1 MNLQTIDLVIIGI
14 YIVLMVAIGV
24 LFTRMASK
32 NVGSY
37 FLASN
42 RIPWYLLGI
51 SNSSS
56 MYDITGTMWL
66 VYLLFAYGVK
76 SAIIPWI
83 WPTFNQIFG
92 MVYLSIWLRRSNVV
106 TGAEWIQTRFGNSL
120 GVRLSHI
127 SVVVFALVSVVG
139 FIGYD
144 FQGIGKFS
152 AIFLPWGWSP
162 NTYAIAIMLITT
174 VYVIAGGMYS
184 VVLTDV
190 IKYVIMVIVS
200 FIIAFIAM
208 SKTTAAQIQA
218 AVPQGWS
225 SIGFGK
231 ELGIDWSG
239 LVDSLNAKMAQ
250 DEFGLFG
257 IFVMMILFKGILA
270 SMAGPCPNYDMQRVL
285 STKSPRES
293 ALMSWCVSL
302 TQFIPRYLL
311 IGGITILALV
321 YYSPQLNGMGDNV
334 DFEQILPYIVNNF
347 LPAGLVGL
355 VLAGLLAAFMSTFDA
370 TVNAG
375 TAYIVVDI
383 YKRYINPKATD
394 RKYVIISY
402 ICTILVVIVGIIFG
416 LFTRS
421 IGSVT
426 MWLVAGL
433 YGGYLAP
440 NVLKWYWWRLNGL
453 GYFAGMAAGVAAAL
467 LFPVVFPNMTAI
479 NSFPFILILSGI
491 ACVGVSLFTKPED
504 EETLKKF
511 YSTVRPWGF
520 WGPVYKMVLRD
531 DPAFERN
538 KNFKR
543 DMTNVGVGIIW
554 QLTLP
559 VLTIYFVIREY
570 KAMFITIGITI
581 VTSIFLHYNWF
592 KKLEKNDNLEGSE
605 WPIQKTQSAMQ
616 GQPILK

>member
-1 MNLQTIDLVIIGI
+1 MNLHTIDLVIIGV
-14 YIVLMVAIGV
+14 YIAVMVAVGF

-37 FLASN
+37 FLAGN

-106 TGAEWIQTRFGNSL
+106 TGAEWISTRFGNSL

-162 NTYAIAIMLITT
+162 STYAIVIMLITT
-174 VYVIAGGMYS
+174 VYIIAGGMYS

-190 IKYVIMVIVS
+190 IKYIIMVIVS
-200 FIIAFIAM
+200 IIIAYIAM

-218 AVPQGWS
+218 AVPHGWS

-239 LVDSLNAKMAQ
+239 LVDSLNAKMSQ

-321 YYSPQLNGMGDNV
+321 YYSPQLNGMGDKV

-347 LPAGLVGL
+347 LPAE
-355 VLAGLLAAFMSTFDA
+355 
-370 TVNAG
+370 N
-375 TAYIVVDI
+375 Y
-383 YKRYINPKATD
+383 
-394 RKYVIISY
+394 
-402 ICTILVVIVGIIFG
+402 
-416 LFTRS
+416 
-421 IGSVT
+421 
-426 MWLVAGL
+426 
-433 YGGYLAP
+433 
-440 NVLKWYWWRLNGL
+440 
-453 GYFAGMAAGVAAAL
+453 
-467 LFPVVFPNMTAI
+467 
-479 NSFPFILILSGI
+479 
-491 ACVGVSLFTKPED
+491 
-504 EETLKKF
+504 
-511 YSTVRPWGF
+511 
-520 WGPVYKMVLRD
+520 
-531 DPAFERN
+531 
-538 KNFKR
+538 
-543 DMTNVGVGIIW
+543 
-554 QLTLP
+554 
-559 VLTIYFVIREY
+559 
-570 KAMFITIGITI
+570 
-581 VTSIFLHYNWF
+581 
-592 KKLEKNDNLEGSE
+592 
-605 WPIQKTQSAMQ
+605 
-616 GQPILK
+616 